1 MSNLR
6 TRAKWSVVAALV
18 LLSPVLVFLVVIAV
32 EALIDL
38 VLEVGVPAMLNVMVV
53 GAILWVLFNNHRPR
67 PDGTQWGPGEPDAPA
82 AAVSPEWRL
91 EH

>member
-6 TRAKWSVVAALV
+6 TLAKWSIVAAVL
-18 LLSPVLVFLVVIAV
+18 LLSPVLAFLVVIAV

-38 VLEVGVPAMLNVMVV
+38 VLEVGVPALLDMVAV
-53 GAILWVLFNNHRPR
+53 GAIVSVLLHNHRPR
-67 PDGTQWGPGEPDAPA
+67 PDRAQSRPGKPGALA
-82 AAVSPEWRL
+82 AAVAPEWML

>member
-6 TRAKWSVVAALV
+6 TLAKWSVAAVL
-18 LLSPVLVFLVVIAV
+18 LLSPVLAFLMIIAV

-38 VLEVGVPAMLNVMVV
+38 VLEVGVPAMLDVMAI
-53 GAILWVLFNNHRPR
+53 GAIVWVLFHNYRPR
-67 PDGTQWGPGEPDAPA
+67 PDGAQSGSGEPGAPA
-82 AAVSPEWRL
+82 AAVAPEWRL